1 MLFANETTN
10 DEDLIQTYKAFL
22 LVDKAVKGKVCLSL
36 GNRDR
41 DVAQSW
47 NL

>member
-10 DEDLIQTYKAFL
+10 DEDLIQTYKEFL